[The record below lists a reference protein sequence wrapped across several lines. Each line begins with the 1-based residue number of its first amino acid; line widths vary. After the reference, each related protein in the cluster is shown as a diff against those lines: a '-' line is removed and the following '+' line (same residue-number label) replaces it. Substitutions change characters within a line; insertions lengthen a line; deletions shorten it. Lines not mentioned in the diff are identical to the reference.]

1 MLASLV
7 LFLFAATA
15 VRGAS
20 PCVDQYPYALD
31 IGFYWASVTGVV
43 DGNPQLEWTKSCLGL
58 HADSFDPTRPTV
70 IGVHGLQSGSVE
82 ENVRFMINDTND
94 NILAAGVAAGWI
106 SLGYNFGAFMWTQY
120 ADEPLSNFMR
130 AEGKLNATDFLSGV
144 EYLYVDRRTGRVAP
158 PADGERKSV
167 VDLMYE
173 HYLDHFPAPSQ
184 GEREAG
190 PGPWIYGH
198 SLGSQLTVLFTEM
211 LITNTGTVPQPI
223 MPSRIALLDPV
234 FSAEAK
240 PYFVGNLCGRD
251 TSDVLGCY
259 MRQILGAGIAV
270 EMYRS
275 SFINRCIFSSENNA
289 PMVANSAAAALK
301 FNEWGTQKD
310 GYCWNSNLLSHFN
323 RGNINKLSNQ
333 LYNQHRSVVG
343 WYLASFITPNPPRI
357 CIKKADNRCDAT
369 RSLALSAAMP
379 AEDVLEWATRTV
391 GGVTGD
397 KACFYQFD
405 DYASTRSVTPS
416 DDLFFV
422 DDCFRFNM

>member
-1 MLASLV
+1 MMASV
-7 LFLFAATA
+7 GLFLLLLKI
-15 VRGAS
+15 VWGS
-20 PCVDQYPYALD
+20 PCIDNYPYELD
-31 IGFYWASVTGVV
+31 IGFYWASVNGVV
-43 DGNPQLEWTKSCLGL
+43 DGNPQIEWTKSCIGA
-58 HADSFDPTRPTV
+58 HAHSFDPTRPSL

-82 ENVRFMINDTND
+82 QNVRFLVNDTND
-94 NILAAGVAAGWI
+94 NILAAGVAAGWL
-106 SLGYNFGAFMWTQY
+106 SLGYNFGAFMWTQF

-130 AEGKLNATDFLSGV
+130 AQGKINATDYLSGM
-144 EYLYVDRRTGRVAP
+144 EYLYVDRRTLQLKP
-158 PADGERKSV
+158 PADGPRKSV
-167 VDLMYE
+167 VDYMYE
-173 HYLDHFPAPSQ
+173 HYVDHFPL
-184 GEREAG
+184 GETDREAG

-198 SLGSQLTVLFTEM
+198 SLGSQVTVFFAEM
-211 LITNTGTVPQPI
+211 VITNTGHVPQPI
-223 MPSRIALLDPV
+223 LPSRIALLDPV
-234 FSAEAK
+234 FSGEAM

-259 MRQILGAGIAV
+259 MQQILERGIAV
-270 EMYRS
+270 ELYRS

-310 GYCWNSNLLSHFN
+310 GYCWNSELLSHFN
-323 RGNINKLSNQ
+323 KGNINKLSNQ
-333 LYNQHRSVVG
+333 LAQQHRSVVG

-357 CIKKADNRCDAT
+357 CIRKGDNRCDAT

-379 AEDVLEWATRTV
+379 VEDVLEWSHHMVSSTDKA
-391 GGVTGD
+391 

-422 DDCFRFNM
+422 DDCFRFNG